1 MFYLISIVLIT
12 AILIILMI
20 GFRSY
25 RLTFWMNFVNSNF
38 IEKMDVFLEKKI
50 EVAKKTTKNNF
61 IVTRKILA
69 VLSLEVTKFIV
80 KIKNLFNLVFKDII
94 KKTNNQLGKIYEQK
108 VARQPSDYLKNIEQH
123 KKETVIERE
132 DF

>member
-1 MFYLISIVLIT
+1 
-12 AILIILMI
+12 
-20 GFRSY
+20 
-25 RLTFWMNFVNSNF
+25 MNFVNSNF